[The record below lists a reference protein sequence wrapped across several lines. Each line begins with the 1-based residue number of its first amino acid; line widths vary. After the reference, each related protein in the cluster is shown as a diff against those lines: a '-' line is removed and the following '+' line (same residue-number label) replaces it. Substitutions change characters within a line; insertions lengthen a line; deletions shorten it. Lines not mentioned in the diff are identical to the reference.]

1 MSMEIKPVNKPAE
14 GASFKSMRATGIF
27 LIGVAALAAIAT
39 FKEGPIIGAGL
50 GAGGALFWL
59 AGFGGGRGWKFF
71 PVAPV
76 IAATLALLLMCYSC
90 FGSLAAH

>member
-1 MSMEIKPVNKPAE
+1 MEIEPENKPAKK
-14 GASFKSMRATGIF
+14 ASYKSMRAAGIF
-27 LIGVAALAAIAT
+27 LIGVAVLAAIAT

-71 PVAPV
+71 PAAPA

-90 FGSLAAH
+90 FGSLTAR

>member
-1 MSMEIKPVNKPAE
+1 MSMEGKPESKPAE
-14 GASFKSMRATGIF
+14 GASYKSMRAAGIF
-27 LIGVAALAAIAT
+27 LMGVAVLAAIAT
-39 FKEGPIIGAGL
+39 FREGPIIGAGL

-76 IAATLALLLMCYSC
+76 IAATIALLLMCYSC
-90 FGSLAAH
+90 FSSLAAH